1 MLKSDV
7 LKPSRPRLPRAKLL
21 LAVSLFAV
29 TGTSVGW
36 AGPAGLPRVAPEAAG
51 MRSEKLA
58 EIDAVVAE
66 GIASGNMPGCVVLAA
81 RQGKIALLK
90 AYGERSV
97 EPQRTAMTTDT
108 VFDLASLTKPI
119 ATATSVMLLVE
130 RGRVKLDEP
139 VATYLPEFAANGKGE
154 ITVRQLL
161 THQGGLIAD
170 NSIKDFADGHDRAIQ
185 RLLNLSL
192 SAEPGSRFIYS
203 DVGFMVLG
211 ELVRRVLG
219 QDVHDFSDA
228 NIFQPLGL
236 NETGYLPAAALRER
250 AAPTEQ
256 REGRWMQGE
265 VHDPRAYALGGVAGH
280 AGLFS
285 TAEDLAV
292 YAQMLLNGGEYEG
305 VRILAPETV
314 ATMLSPQRV
323 PGDALRG
330 LGWDMKSGYS
340 SNRGQTFS
348 PRAVGHGGFTGTALW
363 IDPELELTVIFL
375 SNRLHPDG
383 KGKVNPLAGRIGTIV
398 ADAMER

>member
-1 MLKSDV
+1 
-7 LKPSRPRLPRAKLL
+7 
-21 LAVSLFAV
+21 
-29 TGTSVGW
+29 
-36 AGPAGLPRVAPEAAG
+36 
-51 MRSEKLA
+51 
-58 EIDAVVAE
+58 
-66 GIASGNMPGCVVLAA
+66 
-81 RQGKIALLK
+81 
-90 AYGERSV
+90 
-97 EPQRTAMTTDT
+97 
-108 VFDLASLTKPI
+108 
-119 ATATSVMLLVE
+119 
-130 RGRVKLDEP
+130 
-139 VATYLPEFAANGKGE
+139 E

-211 ELVRRVLG
+211 ELVRRVSG
-219 QDVHDFSDA
+219 QDVHAFSHA

-236 NETGYLPAAALRER
+236 KETGYLPAASLRER

-256 REGRWMQGE
+256 RDGRWMQGE

-314 ATMLSPQRV
+314 ATMISPQRV
-323 PGDALRG
+323 PGEALRG

-340 SNRGQTFS
+340 SNRGETFS

>member
-1 MLKSDV
+1 MLKSEV
-7 LKPSRPRLPRAKLL
+7 LNPSRLRLPRAKLL

-36 AGPAGLPRVAPEAAG
+36 AGPDGLPRVAPEAAG
-51 MRSEKLA
+51 MRSEMLA

-81 RQGKIALLK
+81 RQGKIVLLK
-90 AYGERSV
+90 GYGERSV

-211 ELVRRVLG
+211 ELVRRVSG
-219 QDVHDFSDA
+219 QDVHDFSHA

-236 NETGYLPAAALRER
+236 QETGYLPAASLRER

-256 REGRWMQGE
+256 RDGRWMQGE

-340 SNRGQTFS
+340 SNRGETFS

-398 ADAMER
+398 ADAIDR

>member
-1 MLKSDV
+1 
-7 LKPSRPRLPRAKLL
+7 
-21 LAVSLFAV
+21 
-29 TGTSVGW
+29 
-36 AGPAGLPRVAPEAAG
+36 
-51 MRSEKLA
+51 
-58 EIDAVVAE
+58 
-66 GIASGNMPGCVVLAA
+66 MPGCVVLAA
-81 RQGKIALLK
+81 RRGKIALLK

-119 ATATSVMLLVE
+119 ATATSVMLLIE
-130 RGRVKLDEP
+130 RELVKLDEP
-139 VATYLPEFAANGKGE
+139 AATYLPEFAANGKGE

-170 NSIKDFADGHDRAIQ
+170 NSIKDFADGHDRAIE

-192 SAEPGSRFIYS
+192 TAEPGSRFIYS

-211 ELVRRVLG
+211 ELVRRVSG
-219 QDVHDFSDA
+219 QDVHAFSHSHL
-228 NIFQPLGL
+228 FQPLGL
-236 NETGYLPAAALRER
+236 DESGYLPDASLRER
-250 AAPTEQ
+250 AAPTE
-256 REGRWMQGE
+256 RRDGRWMQGE

-305 VRILAPETV
+305 VRVLAAETV
-314 ATMLSPQRV
+314 ATMISPQRV

-340 SNRGQTFS
+340 SNRGETFS

-383 KGKVNPLAGRIGTIV
+383 KGKVNPLVGRIGTIV
-398 ADAMER
+398 ADAIDR